1 MALSGTEATTAI
13 DMARLIVGL
22 TALGVASLTDLR
34 TRKVPNALWYIMAT
48 VGVGLLL
55 ADLSQLEGAGAWH
68 LALALP
74 VAGIFAVVVTGGEL
88 WPVMPED
95 EEDPGRELTPEEE
108 RVYKTDLA
116 VSAAIVAASIA
127 VLVLAYGHMDD
138 KAPFWY
144 VVSSV
149 MMVLLALGLYLMRAL
164 HGGGDAKA
172 LMTLA
177 VLFPIHPLEDP
188 LPILA
193 LPAGFEVMFPFS
205 LSVLIDAA
213 IITALAP
220 LAFIAISAKRGPL
233 RFPEAV
239 FGHPVDIEA
248 VEDGRMWLLY
258 EAKEGEAEVRRK
270 LWPGRSKASEEARRR
285 ALGILK
291 DRGESRVYVSPKI
304 PFMVPMLAGL
314 MMAAVIGNIVMGLVW
329 AAFGG

>member
-1 MALSGTEATTAI
+1 MALSGTEAATAI

-34 TRKVPNALWYIMAT
+34 TRKVPNTLWYIVAA

-55 ADLSQLEGAGAWH
+55 ADLSQLEGAGVWH
-68 LALALP
+68 LALAIP

-95 EEDPGRELTPEEE
+95 EEDPGRELTPDEE
-108 RVYKTDLA
+108 RVYKIDLA
-116 VSAAIVAASIA
+116 ASAAIVAASIA
-127 VLVLAYGHMDD
+127 VLVLASGHMDD
-138 KAPFWY
+138 MGPFWY

-149 MMVLLALGLYLMRAL
+149 MMILLALGLYLMRAL

-205 LSVLIDAA
+205 LAVLIDAA

-220 LAFIAISAKRGPL
+220 IAFIAISARRGPL

-239 FGHPVDIEA
+239 FGHPVDIDA
-248 VEDGRMWLLY
+248 VENGHMWLLY
-258 EAKEGEAEVRRK
+258 EAKEGEVEVRRR

-285 ALGILK
+285 ALGILR

-314 MMAAVIGNIVMGLVW
+314 VMATIVGNMVMGLVW
-329 AAFGG
+329 AGFGG